1 MTPTAPLFAAVAWA
15 LLAGAASWLL
25 RPTWRTCALIAAGAG
40 ALAILSWPSLICLAA
55 ATAAT
60 YRIGRLRA
68 HRVTAG
74 VAAIALIAGAYL
86 VLLWRSG
93 SIPADD
99 TLRIV
104 LPLGMAYYVLR
115 LIHYLI
121 EVDRDG
127 FRAHRLTDYAAYQ
140 FFPAT
145 LAVGPIHRFDVFLR
159 DLRRRRWDS
168 QLASWG
174 ASRVLG
180 GLLKIVLLGNLLLH
194 QRLAP
199 AVAAADLGGFER
211 IYADT
216 VVYWLNVYVQFSG
229 YSSVAVGL
237 GAILGFEVP
246 ENFNWPFLAR
256 NIGEFWRRWHMTLS
270 GWCRDYIYTPALAA
284 WRMPLAASAASM
296 IVLGV
301 WHEVSLHYV
310 LWGLYHALGLT
321 AWRRFDAVY
330 TPLAARLPRPVLIG
344 WAGFARIL
352 TVHFV
357 MFSYPTANAIERLV
371 LHT

>member
-1 MTPTAPLFAAVAWA
+1 MTPAAPLFAAVAWA

-25 RPTWRTCALIAAGAG
+25 RPAWRIWALIAAGAG
-40 ALAILSWPSLICLAA
+40 ALAILSWPSLLCLAL
-55 ATAAT
+55 ATLAT
-60 YRIGRLRA
+60 YRIGRLQA
-68 HRVTAG
+68 HRVAAG
-74 VAAIALIAGAYL
+74 AVAIAVIAASYL
-86 VLLWRSG
+86 LLLWRSG

-99 TLRIV
+99 TLRTL

-127 FRAHRLTDYAAYQ
+127 FRDHSLIDYAAYQ

-145 LAVGPIHRFDVFLR
+145 LPVGPIHRFDAFLR

-174 ASRVLG
+174 AARVLG
-180 GLLKIVLLGNLLLH
+180 GLVKIVLIGNLLLH
-194 QRLAP
+194 QKLAP
-199 AVAAADLGGFER
+199 AIADVHLTGFER
-211 IYADT
+211 VYADT
-216 VVYWLNVYVQFSG
+216 VVYWLNIYVQFSG
-229 YSSVAVGL
+229 YSSIAVGL
-237 GAILGFEVP
+237 GAILGFHMP

-256 NIGEFWRRWHMTLS
+256 NIGDFWRRWHMTLS

-301 WHEVSLHYV
+301 WHETSLHYV
-310 LWGLYHALGLT
+310 LWGLYHAFGLT

-330 TPLAARLPRPVLIG
+330 ALIAARLPRPALLA
-344 WAGFARIL
+344 WSAFARVL
-352 TVHFV
+352 TLHFV

-371 LHT
+371 LRP